1 MSRVQGKSSRSAR
14 ACSLRLTFERH
25 TQDALTR
32 DNIDSDHELLYVAR
46 YLLQLTKVP
55 DVTQLDH
62 SKFRKSKLALP
73 DGVEDPL
80 RRFKRA

>member
-1 MSRVQGKSSRSAR
+1 MLTRSGFL
-14 ACSLRLTFERH
+14 SLHASGTELTRGSFL
-25 TQDALTR
+25 QDALTR

-46 YLLQLTKVP
+46 YLLQLTKVA

-80 RRFKRA
+80 ARLKRA